1 MLFHFCGSPSPNFGE
16 SANNIH
22 ECAIDN
28 ANNAKIILVP
38 FMRTL
43 TNQYFFGR
51 NIFFLGYK
59 YSKNACHYGTA
70 HAFFRIYREFL
81 RRAPNYFCLVEP

>member
-28 ANNAKIILVP
+28 ANNAKIILAP

-51 NIFFLGYK
+51 NIFFW
-59 YSKNACHYGTA
+59 
-70 HAFFRIYREFL
+70 
-81 RRAPNYFCLVEP
+81 APNILKMLVTMAPHTRFFAFTENF